1 MSLKNKVELIE
12 LVQKIL
18 DEDPSDFSIA
28 VNDKRY
34 KLTINYPNS
43 WSNSWASS
51 SDIQFT
57 IAIPDVES

>member
-43 WSNSWASS
+43 WSSS
-51 SDIQFT
+51 SDIQVT
-57 IAIPDVES
+57 IEISDVEY